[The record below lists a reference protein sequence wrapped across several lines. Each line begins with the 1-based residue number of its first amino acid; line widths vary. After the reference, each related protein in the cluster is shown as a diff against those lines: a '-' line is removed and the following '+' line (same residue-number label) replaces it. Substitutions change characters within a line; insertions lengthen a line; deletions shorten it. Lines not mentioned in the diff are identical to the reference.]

1 MAESKYEEYIK
12 PRLDEITFWK
22 RNGIS
27 DEEVAKALGI
37 SRQSLYNY
45 RKQHEELRVALK
57 EGKERA
63 CAIIENTLFK
73 RALGYEYEETFKELV
88 KDEKTGNEEYK
99 VVKINKKSVPPSDS
113 LLQFLSKNWMPDRY
127 KDSKDIKHGV
137 DESLEAILKRC
148 EGNEY

>member
-22 RNGIS
+22 RNGNT

-45 RKQHEELRVALK
+45 RKNHEELRIALK

-73 RALGYEYEETFKELV
+73 RAIGYEYEETHKELV
-88 KDEKTGNEEYK
+88 EDEKTGEKDFKVTKIYK
-99 VVKINKKSVPPSDS
+99 RTVPPSDS

-127 KDSKDIKHGV
+127 KDSKDIKHDVG
-137 DESLEAILKRC
+137 ESLEAILKRC

>member
-1 MAESKYEEYIK
+1 MAKSKYEEYIK

-22 RNGIS
+22 RNGNT
-27 DEEVAKALGI
+27 DEEVAEALGI

-45 RKQHEELRVALK
+45 QNKHEELKLALK
-57 EGKERA
+57 EGKEKA

-88 KDEKTGNEEYK
+88 KDEKTGDEEYK

-127 KDSKDIKHGV
+127 KDSKDIKHDVG
-137 DESLEAILKRC
+137 ESLESILKRC